1 MSLDNSDNYIFL
13 DGDSVDPALE
23 ATVLPKFG
31 MHLYRSSLNET
42 HVYWRALS
50 IVPTVPLFHVFY
62 KLCKQRN
69 WFSFQSMIRK
79 NSDPFLKPSEYNED
93 DVVRLQEIAISLHK
107 PYNSLLYVA
116 ALSFVWKEAGHV
128 PILRGPKGEV
138 LTMAEFLRLSDL
150 HDCKITARALL
161 PPGAALET
169 HLSALATRLKDIPAK
184 TREMEMAEVA
194 CRKVLADREKKKRKV
209 EANAVT
215 KVDNYDDVHIE
226 RVARKKRASEAG
238 TPRKK
243 IKTRVRTPPVNM
255 DSEHV
260 SSPDPINHSLPVV
273 ALVNGEHV
281 IGTALAVRLAALRNQ
296 TNEQGSPL
304 DLNNK
309 NVKEPAAGGE
319 RGLRIEYVKKPMR
332 EKTLLDVK
340 ASYSDGRFAILE
352 ASMSIGAAL
361 SKNYDG
367 ALTREKSLQERVE
380 ELEEEK
386 KEADQL
392 SVEIINDYLPTFVR
406 RLHQS
411 AEYKWSLGEVFI
423 LAICKGF
430 IDGLS
435 VGRKDKDVQTIL
447 KATPGVDLTSSST
460 FKEEY
465 NKLFDKRPTLGQGPR
480 DTPTTSYA

>member
-13 DGDSVDPALE
+13 DGDSVDPALK
-23 ATVLPKFG
+23 ATVLPKAAPIA
-31 MHLYRSSLNET
+31 MAWWH
-42 HVYWRALS
+42 HDACVA
-50 IVPTVPLFHVFY
+50 
-62 KLCKQRN
+62 
-69 WFSFQSMIRK
+69 
-79 NSDPFLKPSEYNED
+79 DPFPKPSEYNEH
-93 DVVRLQEIAISLHK
+93 DVFRLQEIAISLHK

-138 LTMAEFLRLSDL
+138 LTMAEFLRLPDL
-150 HDCKITARALL
+150 YDCKITARALL
-161 PPGAALET
+161 PPDAALET

-184 TREMEMAEVA
+184 TREMEIAEVA
-194 CRKVLADREKKKRKV
+194 CRKVLADREKKKIKV
-209 EANAVT
+209 EANEVT

-243 IKTRVRTPPVNM
+243 SKTRVRTPPVNM

-273 ALVNGEHV
+273 ALMNEEHV
-281 IGTALAVRLAALRNQ
+281 IRTALAVRLAALRNQ

-309 NVKEPAAGGE
+309 NVEEPATGE
-319 RGLRIEYVKKPMR
+319 ERGNDHDDVNVAIEGHGLRIEYVKKLMR
-332 EKTLLDVK
+332 EKTLIDVK
-340 ASYSDGRFAILE
+340 AKHVDLVYAHESCKDAKARYKECKKELA
-352 ASMSIGAAL
+352 
-361 SKNYDG
+361 K
-367 ALTREKSLQERVE
+367 KSLQERVE

-392 SVEIINDYLPTFVR
+392 SVEQANHIKHLEKALKQSEEDAHQL
-406 RLHQS
+406 RLS
-411 AEYKWSLGEVFI
+411 AEYKRLLGEVFI
-423 LAICKGF
+423 LAIGKGF

-465 NKLFDKRPTLGQGPR
+465 NKLFDKRYPYVDKVARAYLPDPTGL
-480 DTPTTSYA
+480 